1 MKKIIVLIAILS
13 LAACAGGTGG
23 GSVSVNPDD
32 GTITITPNQPD
43 NGNNTGDDEN
53 PGSDN
58 NQNDDNETP
67 SDNNN
72 PNDNPDQ
79 NSGDSDNNNNDDS
92 TSTDNGN
99 SNIDINL
106 PDESV
111 FQNVSYRLLGG
122 KDENMLVSFIVNDNR
137 IDGMRMVE
145 NESGDLINFVRNDEN
160 APYAYTAQG
169 YSYVVER
176 TFPIYHTVLS
186 EDPRSSDVALQA
198 LRNQRDQDIAA
209 HNCFD
214 DCIRETE
221 NMLANDSYVVEQ
233 LGENSYSITFFVHDY
248 WTKNFLDKDYV
259 EANLMNSTKAQQVEY
274 LLERHY
280 ITEERAREILNDSSI
295 GEGMVIPGI
304 CGTMETQSD
313 CQSTLESIAAD
324 RGEFA
329 PATVDISFNSNQNAN
344 LSYSTFGTA
353 QIKLNSFGNPEEV
366 YQIFYGGDRTK
377 LKNKENIETN
387 MIFNGIASGEIGHT
401 VFDEHGHEVDDEWK
415 DLNDN
420 NAQLV
425 FSPNSGNPTE
435 TLTASFAN
443 DGWYDVQVVRNNN
456 TDTITFTDNTN
467 GQIGENW
474 KFIGDKFNSNNVP
487 NDAKPES
494 NVYAVQDFTTE
505 TRVDPIRGVHRE
517 GSFETQ
523 YYGENIPS
531 EVVGGLYYEEANG
544 DPIHETGA
552 MEFSLGF
559 GMRKTE
565 N

>member
-1 MKKIIVLIAILS
+1 MKKIIVLIAVLS

-43 NGNNTGDDEN
+43 NGNNTG
-53 PGSDN
+53 GDN
-58 NQNDDNETP
+58 NQNNDNETP

-79 NSGDSDNNNNDDS
+79 NSGDSDNNNNNDDDN

-111 FQNVSYRLLGG
+111 FQNVNYKLVGDGDNLLI
-122 KDENMLVSFIVNDNR
+122 SFTVNDNR
-137 IDGMRMVE
+137 IDGMRMVK
-145 NESGDLINFVRNDEN
+145 NELGNFANFARNEEG
-160 APYAYTAQG
+160 APYTYTAQG

-176 TFPIYHTVLS
+176 TFPIYFTSLS

-198 LRNQRDQDIAA
+198 LRNQLNQDIDA
-209 HNCFD
+209 HNCFA
-214 DCIRETE
+214 DCVRETE

-233 LGENSYSITFFVHDY
+233 LGENSYLITFPVHDD
-248 WTKNFLDKDYV
+248 WVEDFLDKGYV
-259 EANLMNSTKAQQVEY
+259 DANLMNSTKAQQVEY

-295 GEGMVIPGI
+295 GEGVVIPGI
-304 CGTMETQSD
+304 CGTMGTQSD
-313 CQSTLESIAAD
+313 CQSTLEAIAAN
-324 RGEFA
+324 RGVFT
-329 PATVDISFNSNQNAN
+329 PATFDISFDNNQNAN

-353 QIKLNSFGNPEEV
+353 RMRLNIFGESDGSGE
-366 YQIFYGGDRTK
+366 IFYGGDRTK
-377 LKNKENIETN
+377 LKDKENIETS
-387 MIFNGIASGEIGHT
+387 MTFNGVASGEIGHK

-415 DLNDN
+415 NLNDN

-474 KFIGDKFNSNNVP
+474 KFIGDKFNANNVP

-505 TRVDPIRGVHRE
+505 VRVDPIRGVARE

-523 YYGENIPS
+523 YYGENTPS
-531 EVVGGLYYEEANG
+531 EVVGGVYYIEENG